1 MSFPLLLYFSHA
13 AFHSWNHLLSHLQAL
28 AYFIVCCLC
37 ISVPAY
43 PSDLSLK
50 VTFSESLLPTSYLNR
65 SPFWF
70 LLFSF
75 AMRVISYSQ
84 LALIIVYM
92 YIIRLPHFYLSSS
105 QKQAQAQRWAHQWL
119 QLRGAGVV
127 EAGHRG
133 PWGRKPHFTCLS
145 PCSHCTVQNLAEAL
159 TVTGWMVDGWMDDGG
174 WMDGG

>member
-1 MSFPLLLYFSHA
+1 
-13 AFHSWNHLLSHLQAL
+13 
-28 AYFIVCCLC
+28 
-37 ISVPAY
+37 
-43 PSDLSLK
+43 
-50 VTFSESLLPTSYLNR
+50 
-65 SPFWF
+65 
-70 LLFSF
+70 
-75 AMRVISYSQ
+75 MRVISYSQ

-105 QKQAQAQRWAHQWL
+105 QKQAQAQRWTHQWL

-145 PCSHCTVQNLAEAL
+145 LCSHCTVQNLAEAL